1 MHNNAHRPLFRH
13 LAKREAER
21 HGFEG
26 VLRGARMMAAD
37 TIDYQTDPS
46 RYRHWKIERDG
57 DIAYL
62 IMDVDQA
69 GGLGDYELKLNSYD
83 LGVDIELND
92 AVQRLRFEHPEVR
105 CVVIKSG
112 KDNVFCAGANIRML
126 GKATHGAKVNFC
138 KFTNETRLA
147 IEDASENSKQV
158 YVCAI
163 NGNAAGGGYEL
174 ALAADH
180 IMLVDD
186 RRSAVALPETPLLA
200 VLPGTGGLTRVTD
213 KRKVRRDRA
222 DVFCSIEEGVRGTKA
237 VEWRLVDEV
246 VSNSKWK
253 DAVAAR
259 AREVAARS
267 DRPKDAKGITLTPL
281 DRKIEKDRVSYSHV
295 GVEIDRARS
304 LATVTVRA
312 PLQGAPASVEAAHVL
327 GAKFWPLVVAREL
340 EDAILHLRSNEA
352 AIGVVL
358 FRTDGNAQAVL
369 DHDDFLAKANGDWL
383 MREIR
388 HYLKRVFKRVDVTA
402 KSFIALIEPGSCFA
416 GSLAELAF
424 AADRS
429 LMLIGTREGDNRK
442 PAAITLGQANFGLYP
457 MGNGLTR
464 LETRFFGEPK
474 TLDTLK
480 EKIGTAIEGEEAAE
494 LGLVTTAYEDF
505 DWDDELRVMLEERTS
520 FSPDAM
526 TGMEANLRFA
536 GPETMETKIFGRL
549 TAWQN
554 WIFQRPNAIGEQ
566 GALKLYGSGVSPTFN
581 KDRV

>member
-1 MHNNAHRPLFRH
+1 MP
-13 LAKREAER
+13 
-21 HGFEG
+21 
-26 VLRGARMMAAD
+26 D
-37 TIDYQTDPS
+37 IIDYQTDPS
-46 RYRHWKIERDG
+46 RYRHWRVEYDG
-57 DIAYL
+57 DVAYL

-126 GKATHGAKVNFC
+126 GKSTHGAKVNFC

-147 IEDASENSKQV
+147 IEDASENSKQI

-222 DVFCSIEEGVRGTKA
+222 DVFCSIEEGVRGTRA

-246 VSNSKWK
+246 VPNSKWK
-253 DAVAAR
+253 DVVAAR
-259 AREVAARS
+259 AKEIAAKS
-267 DRPKDAKGITLTPL
+267 DRPKGAKGIQLTPL
-281 DRKIEKDRVSYSHV
+281 ARKIEKDKVSYSHV
-295 GVEIDRARS
+295 DIEIDRERG
-304 LATVTVRA
+304 LATVTVRGPSGA
-312 PLQGAPASVEAAHVL
+312 APASVEAAHAL
-327 GAKFWPLVVAREL
+327 GAKFWPLTVAREL

-369 DHDDFLAKANGDWL
+369 EHDDFLAKANGDWL

-388 HYLKRVFKRVDVTA
+388 HYLKRVLKRVDVTA

-416 GSLAELAF
+416 GTLAELAF

-429 LMLIGTREGDNRK
+429 LMLVGTREGDNRK
-442 PAAITLGQANFGLYP
+442 PAAITLGAANFGFYP

-464 LETRFFGEPK
+464 LQTRFLGEP
-474 TLDTLK
+474 DTLTELK
-480 EKIGTAIEGEEAAE
+480 SKTGVAVEGEEAAE
-494 LGLVTTAYEDF
+494 VGLVTAAYEDF

>member
-1 MHNNAHRPLFRH
+1 
-13 LAKREAER
+13 
-21 HGFEG
+21 
-26 VLRGARMMAAD
+26 MMAAD
-37 TIDYQTDPS
+37 RIDYQTDPS

-246 VSNSKWK
+246 VPNSKWK

-304 LATVTVRA
+304 LATVTVRG

-429 LMLIGTREGDNRK
+429 LMLVGTREGDNQK